1 MVNFKEIF
9 RKNVTY
15 GNIKSHRKLGLHP
28 PSRKHN
34 FGKTA
39 KGGVGVGHW
48 VNIISRLIAF
58 MSSFVMVASRAFVTT
73 NSYFWFVFYCIRTR
87 NTSVF
92 GHFSRSNTFN
102 FVMFSIRNTG
112 NIPKFTDY
120 FFSEMF

>member
-28 PSRKHN
+28 PSRKRN

-73 NSYFWFVFYCIRTR
+73 NSYFWFVGSYFT
-87 NTSVF
+87 VF
-92 GHFSRSNTFN
+92 GPE
-102 FVMFSIRNTG
+102 
-112 NIPKFTDY
+112 IPPYLDT
-120 FFSEMF
+120 SHVVTPSTL